1 MLTNFVSIKKLIDM
15 KKLFLFLIATS
26 MSVASFAQTTWKID
40 PMHSFVNFSVKHM
53 GISFVD
59 GSFKKFD
66 GTVSASKPDLT
77 DAKIS
82 FTVDVNSITTGV
94 DMRDNHLKTDDFFNA
109 ASFPEMKFE
118 STSFKKVATKT
129 AGKATNNY
137 ILTGKL
143 TIRNVTKEVKF
154 NVVYGGTAKDQQGN
168 TKAGFGAT
176 TTINRLDYNIKYD
189 PTGAGVAKDVAIKLN
204 LEFVQAK

>member
-1 MLTNFVSIKKLIDM
+1 M

-26 MSVASFAQTTWKID
+26 IGVASFAQSTWKID
-40 PMHSFVNFSVKHM
+40 PMHSFVNFSIKHM

-66 GTVSASKPDLT
+66 GTIMAAKPDLT
-77 DAKIS
+77 DAKINFS
-82 FTVDVNSITTGV
+82 VDVNSVSTSV
-94 DMRDNHLKTDDFFNA
+94 EMRDNHLKTDDFFNV
-109 ASFPEMKFE
+109 STYPNMKFE
-118 STSFKKVATKT
+118 SSSFKKLSE
-129 AGKATNNY
+129 NSYELN
-137 ILTGKL
+137 GKL
-143 TIRNVTKEVKF
+143 TIRDITKEVKF
-154 NVVYGGTAKDQQGN
+154 AVIYGGTAKDQKGN

-189 PTGAGVAKDVAIKLN
+189 PTGAGLAKDVMIKLN

>member
-1 MLTNFVSIKKLIDM
+1 M

-26 MSVASFAQTTWKID
+26 MSVASFAQTAWKID

-59 GSFKKFD
+59 GAFKKFD

-118 STSFKKVATKT
+118 STSFKKVASKT
-129 AGKATNNY
+129 PGKATNNY

-189 PTGAGVAKDVAIKLN
+189 PTGAGVAKDVAIRLN